1 MSSKGN
7 SRYKEVYILKNPNY
21 SIKIKPFDK
30 PKKGG
35 EGEIYQVLDS
45 PLVAKIYYEEKLKPD
60 HQKKLPILLETAE
73 KLTIPKRNSF
83 QIAWCVDLVYDSP
96 KRNRIIGFLMQFV
109 PGEKIVKAYNPQE
122 RQKYFPHF
130 NYGYLHQIAINLAK
144 VFQEIH
150 KHNIVMGDV
159 NESNF
164 LVTDYAEVILIDIDS
179 VQIYDT
185 RESKHY
191 KCTVGTTGYKPPE
204 LESYER
210 VRKPEHD
217 LYGLGVLIYKLLM
230 GGMDPFPEVEGEKSS
245 VYKHP
250 RLALPFETL
259 HPQVRYLMQLFTN
272 DGYKNPQ
279 KRPTAESWVLAL
291 QEAEQSLKRCSNNE
305 RHYYQQHLQKCIW
318 CERAWELKKDTF
330 LPKLGYK
337 FYDPTKTP
345 PPPTPRPTPRPTP
358 PPTPRP
364 TPRPY
369 IPITSRSTSRPTS
382 ISTPQRNIPIPSSSK
397 ILVQNNKTR
406 RQILIL
412 GGLAGSGLVAAALT
426 RNLWEQLFSK
436 SIPTSQPIPKTTPE
450 KNSISEAIPSPTPP
464 PRPKIPIQ
472 TFSTVRVNSKGDI
485 ISRSQG
491 KAEVMTENIGNGV
504 SLEMVKIPGGRFL
517 MGSPETEAKRDDE
530 GPQHYVN
537 VPEFFMGKYTV
548 TQAQWQAVMGNN
560 PSYFKGKNRPVE
572 RVSWNDA
579 TEFCQKLSKK
589 TGRDYRLPSE
599 AEWEYACRGGTTTP
613 FYFGE
618 TITPELVNY
627 NGRYTYGNG
636 PKGKYRGETTDV
648 GNFPPNSFG
657 LYDMH
662 GNVWEFCQDVWHD
675 NYDGAPVDGSAWL
688 NGGNSSHRVCRG
700 GSWFNYPRWCRSA
713 DRIIYLSVET
723 GIDLIG
729 FRLVSFPPR
738 TLE

>member
-291 QEAEQSLKRCSNNE
+291 QEAEESLKRCSNNE

-450 KNSISEAIPSPTPP
+450 KISISEAIPSPTPP
-464 PRPKIPIQ
+464 PRPKIPIRKNDLEKSVFSQ
-472 TFSTVRVNSKGDI
+472 INQYRKSQNLPALQWNNTIAEQARIHAQQMASGKTTFSNDGFQFQVEVISQKIPYKSVARNIAKNRGYSNPGEKAVEGWINNSVTNKSIVDDHNLTGIGIAQNSKGEYYF
-485 ISRSQG
+485 SQLF
-491 KAEVMTENIGNGV
+491 I
-504 SLEMVKIPGGRFL
+504 
-517 MGSPETEAKRDDE
+517 
-530 GPQHYVN
+530 
-537 VPEFFMGKYTV
+537 
-548 TQAQWQAVMGNN
+548 
-560 PSYFKGKNRPVE
+560 
-572 RVSWNDA
+572 
-579 TEFCQKLSKK
+579 K
-589 TGRDYRLPSE
+589 TR
-599 AEWEYACRGGTTTP
+599 
-613 FYFGE
+613 
-618 TITPELVNY
+618 
-627 NGRYTYGNG
+627 
-636 PKGKYRGETTDV
+636 
-648 GNFPPNSFG
+648 
-657 LYDMH
+657 
-662 GNVWEFCQDVWHD
+662 
-675 NYDGAPVDGSAWL
+675 
-688 NGGNSSHRVCRG
+688 
-700 GSWFNYPRWCRSA
+700 
-713 DRIIYLSVET
+713 
-723 GIDLIG
+723 
-729 FRLVSFPPR
+729 
-738 TLE
+738 

>member
-1 MSSKGN
+1 MSSEGN
-7 SRYKEVYILKNPNY
+7 STYKEVYILKELNNY
-21 SIKIKPFDK
+21 PIKIKPFY
-30 PKKGG
+30 PAKKGG

-83 QIAWCVDLVYDSP
+83 QIAWCVDLVYDNP
-96 KRNRIIGFLMQFV
+96 RRKKIIGFLMQFI

-185 RESKHY
+185 REYKYY

-305 RHYYQQHLQKCIW
+305 RHYYQQHLQM
-318 CERAWELKKDTF
+318 A
-330 LPKLGYK
+330 
-337 FYDPTKTP
+337 
-345 PPPTPRPTPRPTP
+345 
-358 PPTPRP
+358 
-364 TPRPY
+364 
-369 IPITSRSTSRPTS
+369 
-382 ISTPQRNIPIPSSSK
+382 
-397 ILVQNNKTR
+397 
-406 RQILIL
+406 
-412 GGLAGSGLVAAALT
+412 
-426 RNLWEQLFSK
+426 
-436 SIPTSQPIPKTTPE
+436 
-450 KNSISEAIPSPTPP
+450 
-464 PRPKIPIQ
+464 
-472 TFSTVRVNSKGDI
+472 
-485 ISRSQG
+485 
-491 KAEVMTENIGNGV
+491 
-504 SLEMVKIPGGRFL
+504 
-517 MGSPETEAKRDDE
+517 
-530 GPQHYVN
+530 
-537 VPEFFMGKYTV
+537 
-548 TQAQWQAVMGNN
+548 
-560 PSYFKGKNRPVE
+560 
-572 RVSWNDA
+572 
-579 TEFCQKLSKK
+579 
-589 TGRDYRLPSE
+589 
-599 AEWEYACRGGTTTP
+599 
-613 FYFGE
+613 
-618 TITPELVNY
+618 
-627 NGRYTYGNG
+627 
-636 PKGKYRGETTDV
+636 
-648 GNFPPNSFG
+648 
-657 LYDMH
+657 
-662 GNVWEFCQDVWHD
+662 
-675 NYDGAPVDGSAWL
+675 
-688 NGGNSSHRVCRG
+688 
-700 GSWFNYPRWCRSA
+700 
-713 DRIIYLSVET
+713 
-723 GIDLIG
+723 
-729 FRLVSFPPR
+729 
-738 TLE
+738 